1 MVRETMPD
9 LGTSNEAFTMYPETS
24 TPSAPVL
31 PPEARVVVDRK
42 ALTNDALGEPKPKPK
57 PKISERVAQSCRSS
71 LAGAPSFLLGLFPC
85 IAWVRSYDVKAY
97 LIPDVLAGLSTAVL
111 HVPQGLVSAIIAG
124 VDPVY
129 GLYSSLFPALVYVF
143 MGSSPYISMGMFPVA
158 ALMTGAV
165 VKRYSGTSVAGNM
178 TGSPDDLDELSLE
191 GSPAGVAISLT
202 LLTGII
208 QVCLWLLRLDRLAA
222 IISPAMAEG
231 FLSGCA
237 VMVIVSQ
244 LPSVFGSGVTSSKG
258 LFGTPLTIYYVA
270 KSVALSNLATVLLSL
285 AAFVVLFVSKAL
297 VARRLRRVTAVP
309 LPSDL
314 ILVVVATAAS
324 YLLQLDTK
332 YNVKVIGDIAA
343 GFPGPRLPPVNGLV
357 SLLPD
362 AVAIAIVQFVSAFSI
377 ADLFGRKQRI
387 RADASQEML
396 AYGMSSVVGSFFLCI
411 PTGSALARSV
421 VLKDVGGK
429 TQVSGLVSSVFVA
442 VTLFVF
448 APFFRP
454 LPECILGAVVI
465 VVLIPMLFKLR
476 NLRSLWAISKADA
489 ALWSLSFVC
498 VVFLDATY
506 GLLVGAILGLLVIF
520 IQLNGHRG
528 TRLEPR
534 RPDVFVASDSNLKR
548 DKVVIY
554 RFGSPLCF
562 ATHNSIVADIEEI
575 FKSLP
580 STEDKI
586 PKKLKDMEEADIE
599 ATPAV
604 RAIVMDC
611 AAISFIDSSGVRSLD
626 LVADTCGHNNCLL
639 FLAALQDS
647 VSATIK
653 SQECLI
659 RKIGLDRITPTIQD
673 AVALANCEIPQRVL
687 DSKLKTYV

>member
-1 MVRETMPD
+1 MRETMPD
-9 LGTSNEAFTMYPETS
+9 FGRSNEAFTVDVET
-24 TPSAPVL
+24 PAQNAPAC

-42 ALTNDALGEPKPKPK
+42 ALTNDALGEPQPKPQ
-57 PKISERVAQSCRSS
+57 PKLAERVAQSCRSS

-85 IAWVRSYDVKAY
+85 TAWVRSYNVKSY

-129 GLYSSLFPALVYVF
+129 GLYSSLFPALVYVV
-143 MGSSPYISMGMFPVA
+143 MGSSPYISMGMFPVT

-165 VKRYSGTSVAGNM
+165 VKRYSGSVVAGNM
-178 TGSPDDLDELSLE
+178 TVSQDNLDDLSLE
-191 GSPAGVAISLT
+191 GSATGVAISLT
-202 LLTGII
+202 LLTGLI
-208 QVCLWLLRLDRLAA
+208 QVCFWMVRLDRLAA
-222 IISPAMAEG
+222 IVSPAMAEG
-231 FLSGCA
+231 FLTGCA

-244 LPSVFGSGVTSSKG
+244 LPSVFGSGVSSSKG

-270 KSVALSNLATVLLSL
+270 KSIALSNLATVLLSL
-285 AAFVVLFVSKAL
+285 AAFVVLGVSKA
-297 VARRLRRVTAVP
+297 VFARQLKRVTAVP

-314 ILVVVATAAS
+314 ILVAVATVAS
-324 YLLQLDTK
+324 YLLELDSK
-332 YNVKVIGDIAA
+332 YNVKVIGRIAA
-343 GFPGPRLPPVNGLV
+343 GFPGPRLPPVNDLV

-396 AYGMSSVVGSFFLCI
+396 AYGVSSVVGSFFLCI

-421 VLKDVGGK
+421 VLKNVGAK

-442 VTLFVF
+442 VTLMAF

-454 LPECILGAVVI
+454 LPECILGAVII

-476 NLRSLWAISKADA
+476 NLRSLWTISKCDV

-498 VVFLDATY
+498 VVLLDATY
-506 GLLVGAILGLLVIF
+506 GLLVGTVLGLLIIF
-520 IQLNGHRG
+520 LRLNGHRG

-534 RPDVFVASDSNLKR
+534 RPDVFVASYSNLKR

-575 FKSLP
+575 FKSH
-580 STEDKI
+580 SYQDDKVH
-586 PKKLKDMEEADIE
+586 KKLRDMEEADID
-599 ATPAV
+599 ATPVV
-604 RAIVMDC
+604 RAIVIDC
-611 AAISFIDSSGVRSLD
+611 AGISFLDSSGVRSLD
-626 LVADTCGHNNCLL
+626 LVAETCGHNNCLL

-647 VSATIK
+647 VLATIK
-653 SQECLI
+653 SQESLV
-659 RKIGLDRITPTIQD
+659 RKIGLDHITPTIQD
-673 AVALANCEIPQRVL
+673 AVTLANYEIPQRVI
-687 DSKLKTYV
+687 DRKVKTYL